1 MMYTLRFDVETLI
14 IATETSELAHTPQL
28 RFDVETLIIATK
40 NDGKRAVGELRFD
53 VETLIIATPWHPN
66 KDGDLVAV

>member
-1 MMYTLRFDVETLI
+1 MVINTISRLRLRFDVETLI
-14 IATETSELAHTPQL
+14 IATGALKKYEHAQ
-28 RFDVETLIIATK
+28 
-40 NDGKRAVGELRFD
+40 LRFD